1 MSTYTIKDAAKL
13 MNVPPST
20 IRYYDKEGLI
30 PFIERKESGYRIFTE
45 EAIATLKII
54 DCLKKT
60 GMSIKDIRQF
70 CQWVNEGDASLEE
83 RYEMFLER
91 KAAVE
96 TQMAELQQVMDTIN
110 YKCWY
115 YETALKAGTEA
126 IHKKKE
132 NKHKN
137 AE

>member
-60 GMSIKDIRQF
+60 GMPIKDIRQF

-96 TQMAELQQVMDTIN
+96 AQMAELHQIMDTIN

-126 IHKKKE
+126 IHKKRK
-132 NKHKN
+132 
-137 AE
+137 